1 MQLGEDYDLV
11 MRVTRDA
18 EGRILSGVAVGDTLA
33 QNQALIIGCHR
44 GEFKEQPAVG
54 AGISDML
61 LDHDPLAWRTVIREQ
76 LEMDGQAV
84 DEVAVTCTGIRV
96 KAGYPQEGGR
106 LK

>member
-1 MQLGEDYDLV
+1 MQLDKDYDLD
-11 MRVTRDA
+11 MKITRDA
-18 EGRILSGVAVGDTLA
+18 EGKILSGVAIGDTLA

-76 LEMDGQAV
+76 LEMDGQTV
-84 DEVAVTCTGIRV
+84 DEVAVTNRGIKI
-96 KAGYPQEGGR
+96 KAKY
-106 LK
+106 

>member
-1 MQLGEDYDLV
+1 MNGMQLGEDYDLV
-11 MRVTRDA
+11 IKVARGADGKIV
-18 EGRILSGVAVGDTLA
+18 SGVAVGDILA

-76 LEMDGQAV
+76 LEMDGQTV
-84 DEVAVTCTGIRV
+84 DEVAVTRTGIRI
-96 KAGYPQEGGR
+96 KAEYKQQ
-106 LK
+106 

>member
-1 MQLGEDYDLV
+1 MNGMQLGEDYDLV

-18 EGRILSGVAVGDTLA
+18 EGRILSGVAIGDTLA

-54 AGISDML
+54 AGISDMM

-76 LEMDGQAV
+76 LEMDGQTV
-84 DEVAVTCTGIRV
+84 DEVAVTRTGIRIRAEY
-96 KAGYPQEGGR
+96 KKQ
-106 LK
+106 